1 MRLFRFEFESGTK
14 DPRVLSCTCSP
25 ASQGSDPWRVV
36 IEPRGEDDVP
46 PPNATGSGPPL
57 ADVPFRLFS
66 LSMAHDHRDDMSGR
80 VPLQVGRYILAF
92 RIRGVT
98 FGEIGLRVVSFPN
111 DQAGIFCD
119 PVLYERLFATI
130 SESFPDHDAVYISR
144 VPQGSLL
151 WDVIESSYAI
161 RERFM
166 VHYPEGVLESHS
178 IPLPATF
185 QEYAAKLTGKKRYNL
200 NRDLRRLREEGGGRF
215 ELRKI
220 TRRDEVETLYQA
232 LASFHDVPHSTRFLL
247 LKRAEYERLA
257 DQGFLLCYLL
267 YSGDRPCAAF
277 FGTKH
282 QDRFYGE
289 RLARDQ
295 RMDQFSPGTL
305 IQHLAIEDLITNEK
319 ISLIDLGVGRTP
331 YKYTA
336 THLIQPCVKV
346 LLLRKSLR
354 NRVAYLAHRQYWTL
368 IRLLKSG
375 REAIGFAG
383 PPAGASRGEEG
394 LQDGPLLVRQ
404 ITRVWLRFHALS
416 MFETLFWNRH

>member
-1 MRLFRFEFESGTK
+1 M
-14 DPRVLSCTCSP
+14 CSP
-25 ASQGSDPWRVV
+25 ASQGSDPWRLV

-57 ADVPFRLFS
+57 ADVPYRLFS
-66 LSMAHDHRDDMSGR
+66 LSMAHDHRDGMSGL
-80 VPLQVGRYILAF
+80 VPLQVGRSILAF
-92 RIRGVT
+92 RLRGLT

-111 DQAGIFCD
+111 DQAGILCD

-130 SESFPDHDAVYISR
+130 GESFPDCDAIYISR
-144 VPQGSLL
+144 VPQGSFL
-151 WDVIESSYAI
+151 WDVIESSDAI

-166 VHYPEGVLESHS
+166 VHYPEGVRESHS

-185 QEYAAKLTGKKRYNL
+185 QEYAAKLTGKKRKNL
-200 NRDLRRLREEGGGRF
+200 NRDLRRLREEGGGRL

-232 LASFHDVPHSTRFLL
+232 LASFHWLPHATRFLL
-247 LKRAEYERLA
+247 SKRAEYERLA

-282 QDRFYGE
+282 QGRYYGE
-289 RLARDQ
+289 QLARDQ

-305 IQHLAIEDLITNEK
+305 IHHLTIEDLITNEK
-319 ISLIDLGVGRTP
+319 IILIDLGQGRTP

-336 THLIQPCVKV
+336 THLIEPCVTV

-354 NRVAYLAHRQYWTL
+354 NRVACLAHRRYRTL
-368 IRLLKSG
+368 TRLLKNA
-375 REAIGFAG
+375 REAMAG
-383 PPAGASRGEEG
+383 KGS
-394 LQDGPLLVRQ
+394 LLKG
-404 ITRVWLRFHALS
+404 TRFNVTRS
-416 MFETLFWNRH
+416 ERKG